1 MTLKIEL
8 ADSVTELDAESWDAL
23 VGGMPLLSHAFL
35 SALEESNSVGKGTG
49 WQSCPMLVFE
59 DAKLVGA
66 LPLYVKSHSYGEY
79 VFDWAWAEAYQKNG
93 LNYYPKLIAAIPFS
107 PITSQRLL
115 VALVDNAPQI
125 QSMMVEALEEIT
137 HNNQFSSAH
146 VLFPNEDSANILSG
160 ANWLQRHGVQFQWH
174 NESFPNFEEFL
185 SQLTQEK
192 RKKIRQERKKVAN
205 SEVVCHRVKGP
216 DITEAQWEFFYQ
228 CYCNTYLEHRS
239 TPYLTRAF
247 FKIIAKTMPQ
257 HILLVMAYKDGAPI
271 ASALNF
277 YDQNTLYGRYWGCL
291 EYVPNLHFELCYYQ
305 AQEFCIAENIQ
316 YFEGGAQGEHKLA
329 RGFKPK
335 ATCSFHKI
343 EHPQFAKAIEE
354 FVMREAQGIAEYTNE
369 LEDRAPFKLTT
380 PAL

>member
-1 MTLKIEL
+1 MTLKVDL
-8 ADSVTELDAESWDAL
+8 ADSVTSLDRQSWDAL

-35 SALEESNSVGKGTG
+35 SALEESKSIGNGTG
-49 WQSCPMLVFE
+49 WQSCPMLVFDDE
-59 DAKLVGA
+59 ALVGG

-79 VFDWAWAEAYQKNG
+79 VFDWAWAEAYEKNG

-115 VALVDNAPQI
+115 VASVNNASQI
-125 QSMMVEALEEIT
+125 QSLMVETLEEIT
-137 HNNQFSSAH
+137 RSNQFSGAH
-146 VLFPNEDSANILSG
+146 VLFPNDDSAKVLSE
-160 ANWLQRHGVQFQWH
+160 ANWLQRHGVQFQWK
-174 NESFPNFEEFL
+174 NESFENFEGFL

-192 RKKIRQERKKVAN
+192 RKKIRQERKKVVN
-205 SEVVCHRVKGP
+205 SGVVCHRVKGP
-216 DITEAQWEFFYQ
+216 DISEAQWEFFYQ
-228 CYCNTYLEHRS
+228 CYCNTYREHRS
-239 TPYLTRAF
+239 TPYLTREF
-247 FKIIAKTMPQ
+247 FKIIAKTMTQ

-335 ATCSFHKI
+335 ATCSFHQI
-343 EHPQFAKAIEE
+343 AHPQFANAIED
-354 FVMREAQGIAEYTNE
+354 FVMREAHGIAKYTNE
-369 LEDRAPFKLTT
+369 LEDRAPFKLSTSE
-380 PAL
+380 

>member
-1 MTLKIEL
+1 MTLKVDL
-8 ADSVTELDAESWDAL
+8 ADSVTSLDRQSWDAL

-35 SALEESNSVGKGTG
+35 SALEESKSIGNGTG
-49 WQSCPMLVFE
+49 WQSCPMLVFDDE
-59 DAKLVGA
+59 ALVGG

-79 VFDWAWAEAYQKNG
+79 VFDWAWAEAYEKNG

-107 PITSQRLL
+107 PVTSQRLL
-115 VALVDNAPQI
+115 VASVPNASEI
-125 QSMMVEALEEIT
+125 QSLMVETLEEIT
-137 HNNQFSSAH
+137 HSNQFSGAH
-146 VLFPNEDSANILSG
+146 VLFPNEDSAKVLSE
-160 ANWLQRHGVQFQWH
+160 ANWLQRHGVQFQWK
-174 NESFPNFEEFL
+174 NESFENFEGFL

-192 RKKIRQERKKVAN
+192 RKKIRQERKKVVN
-205 SEVVCHRVKGP
+205 SGVVCHRVKGP
-216 DITEAQWEFFYQ
+216 DISEAQWEFFYQ
-228 CYCNTYLEHRS
+228 CYCNTYREHRS

-335 ATCSFHKI
+335 ATCSFHQI
-343 EHPQFAKAIEE
+343 AHPQFANAIED
-354 FVMREAQGIAEYTNE
+354 FVMREAHGIAKYTNE
-369 LEDRAPFKLTT
+369 LEDRAPFKLSTSE
-380 PAL
+380 